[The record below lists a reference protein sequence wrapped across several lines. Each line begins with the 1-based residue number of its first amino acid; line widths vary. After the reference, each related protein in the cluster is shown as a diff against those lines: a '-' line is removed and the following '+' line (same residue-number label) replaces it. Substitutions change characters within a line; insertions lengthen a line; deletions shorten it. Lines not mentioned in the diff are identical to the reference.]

1 MDGERLSI
9 LVVDDDE
16 VDRMAVRRALRA
28 SGTQADVSEAED
40 VDSALAALRG
50 AAFDCV
56 LLDFQLPGGDGR
68 RVLREARAEGI
79 TTPVV
84 MLTGQAD
91 TQTAVELMKAGA
103 SDYLA
108 KGSLTPERLER
119 SIRHAVRVHR
129 AEMQTRRAEDARREE
144 EERYRLVTRATND
157 VIWDWDLATDEI
169 RWSEA
174 VARVFGHA
182 PHALHTP
189 VEWWHEHVHP
199 EDRERVVGGIRAV
212 IDGGGEVWSDEY
224 RFRRA
229 DGSYAEVRDR
239 GYVAR
244 DADGRPVRMIGSM
257 EDFTERRL
265 AERAVSEAEER
276 TRLAVESAE
285 VGTWDFVPGTGE
297 LRWSDR
303 CKAAFGLAPEAEV
316 DYATFLARVHPEDR
330 ERADAVVRRSLDPA
344 GTGDFGVEYRS
355 LWPDGT
361 VRWIIARGRATFEG
375 EGPAR
380 RATRFLGTVLD
391 ITDRKR
397 VEEERERALESRD
410 RFYAAMSHE
419 LRTPINAILG
429 YNDLLLAGIY
439 GPLNEAQQGGLE
451 KGQRAAR
458 HLLEL
463 VNDVLD
469 LSKLEAGKMELQPE
483 EVDVPG
489 LVEELFVTVRPMAED
504 RGSELRTTCSP
515 ETPRIVTD
523 PRRVRQILLNLL
535 SNAIKFGEGRPI
547 EVRCGDAPAGG
558 VVVEVADRGAGIAT
572 VDIPR
577 IFDEFVQLPS
587 STPGGTGLGLPI
599 SLRLA
604 RVLGGSL
611 EVDSEPEVG
620 STFRLLLPAAS
631 PAAEPPAT
639 AEPAEPAEPM
649 QGGAALV

>member
-1 MDGERLSI
+1 MDGERLRI
-9 LVVDDDE
+9 LVVDDDA

-28 SGTQADVSEAED
+28 SGTEAEVAEAED
-40 VDSALAALRG
+40 VDSALAALRDG
-50 AAFDCV
+50 AWDCV
-56 LLDFQLPGGDGR
+56 LLDFQLPGGDGA
-68 RVLREARAEGI
+68 RVLREARAAGI
-79 TTPVV
+79 ATPMV

-103 SDYLA
+103 ADYLGKA
-108 KGSLTPERLER
+108 SLTPERLER

-129 AEMQTRRAEDARREE
+129 AEMQTRRAEDARRDE

-157 VIWDWDLATDEI
+157 VIWDWDLAADQI
-169 RWSEA
+169 RWNQAIE
-174 VARVFGHA
+174 RVFGHPA
-182 PHALHTP
+182 GTVLTP
-189 VEWWHEHVHP
+189 AEWWYDQVHP
-199 EDRERVVGGIRAV
+199 DDRERVVGGIHAV

-239 GYVAR
+239 GFVAR
-244 DADGRPVRMIGSM
+244 DAEGRPVRMIGSM

-265 AERAVSEAEER
+265 AERAVREAEER
-276 TRLAVESAE
+276 TRLAVESSG
-285 VGTWDFVPGTGE
+285 VGTWDFVPQTGE
-297 LRWSDR
+297 LRWSER
-303 CKAAFGLAPEAEV
+303 CKAAFGLPPEAEV

-330 ERADAVVRRSLDPA
+330 ERTDAVVRAALDPA
-344 GTGDFGVEYRS
+344 GPGDYAVEYRS

-361 VRWIIARGRATFEG
+361 VRWIVAKGRASFEG

-397 VEEERERALESRD
+397 VEEERERALEARD

-439 GPLNEAQQGGLE
+439 GPLGDAQQAGLE
-451 KGQRAAR
+451 RGQRAAR

-469 LSKLEAGKMELQPE
+469 LSKLEAGKMEIQPE
-483 EVDVPG
+483 EVDVPE

-504 RGSELRTTCSP
+504 RGSELRTSCTAS
-515 ETPRIVTD
+515 TRRIVTD

-558 VVVEVADRGAGIAT
+558 VKVEVVDRGSGIAT

-577 IFDEFVQLPS
+577 IFDEFVQLPAAA
-587 STPGGTGLGLPI
+587 PGGTGLGLPI

-604 RVLGGSL
+604 RLLGGTL
-611 EVDSEPEVG
+611 EVDSEPAVG
-620 STFRLLLPAAS
+620 STFRLLLPAAA
-631 PAAEPPAT
+631 PAAEPAAP
-639 AEPAEPAEPM
+639 PQP
-649 QGGAALV
+649 GAAPA

>member
-1 MDGERLSI
+1 MEGERLRI

-28 SGTQADVSEAED
+28 SGTDAEVAEAED
-40 VDSALAALRG
+40 VDSALAALRDG
-50 AAFDCV
+50 AWDCV

-68 RVLREARAEGI
+68 RVLREARAAGI
-79 TTPVV
+79 ATPMV

-91 TQTAVELMKAGA
+91 TRTAVELMKAGA
-103 SDYLA
+103 ADYLDKA
-108 KGSLTPERLER
+108 GLTPERLER
-119 SIRHAVRVHR
+119 SVRHAVRVFR
-129 AEMQTRRAEDARREE
+129 AELQTRQAEAALREE

-157 VIWDWDLATDEI
+157 VIWDWDVAAGEI
-169 RWSEA
+169 RWNEA
-174 VARVFGHA
+174 IGRVFGYG
-182 PHALHTP
+182 PEALHTAAD
-189 VEWWHEHVHP
+189 WWYDHVHP
-199 EDRERVVGGIRAV
+199 DDRERVVGGIHAV
-212 IDGGGEVWSDEY
+212 IGGGGEVWSDEY

-244 DADGRPVRMIGSM
+244 DAGGRPLRMIGSM
-257 EDFTERRL
+257 EDFTERRR
-265 AERAVSEAEER
+265 AERAVREAEER
-276 TRLAVESAE
+276 TRLATESAE
-285 VGTWDFVPGTGE
+285 IGTWDFVPATGE

-303 CKAAFGLAPEAEV
+303 CKAAFGLAPQAEV
-316 DYATFLARVHPEDR
+316 DYSTFLARVHPEDR
-330 ERADAVVRRSLDPA
+330 ERADAAVRGALDPA
-344 GTGDFGVEYRS
+344 GSGDYAVEYRS

-361 VRWIIARGRATFEG
+361 LRWIIARGRASFEG

-397 VEEERERALESRD
+397 VEEERERALEARD

-429 YNDLLLAGIY
+429 YNDLLLAGVY
-439 GPLNEAQQGGLE
+439 GPLAPAQQDGLE
-451 KGQRAAR
+451 RGQRAAR

-469 LSKLEAGKMELQPE
+469 LSKLEAGKMEVQPE
-483 EVDVPG
+483 EVDVPE
-489 LVEELFVTVRPMAED
+489 LVEELFVTVRPLAEE
-504 RGSELRTTCSP
+504 RGSPLRTSCSP
-515 ETPRIVTD
+515 ATPRIVTD

-547 EVRCGDAPAGG
+547 EVRCGEAPDGG
-558 VVVEVADRGAGIAT
+558 VSVEVADRGSGIAT

-587 STPGGTGLGLPI
+587 ATPGGTGLGLPI

-604 RVLGGSL
+604 RVLGGTL
-611 EVDSEPEVG
+611 EVDSTPQVG
-620 STFRLLLPAAS
+620 STFRLFLPAALPGGGDAAA
-631 PAAEPPAT
+631 PAGPRPGLPA
-639 AEPAEPAEPM
+639 PA
-649 QGGAALV
+649 